1 MFIPPVI
8 KVPYMSVE
16 AVVLSYAAQEGIAF
30 CVGVRVQ
37 SDLVVVEAEET
48 EEAQTQVVLQK
59 RIADPAEL
67 VQGQE
72 VWADGF
78 GAGWTDSFAENVQQ
92 LGIR

>member
-1 MFIPPVI
+1 
-8 KVPYMSVE
+8 
-16 AVVLSYAAQEGIAF
+16 
-30 CVGVRVQ
+30 
-37 SDLVVVEAEET
+37 LVVVEAEET

-78 GAGWTDSFAENVQQ
+78 GAG
-92 LGIR
+92 